1 MINGWTSCNM
11 SSIFIYISIR
21 LFFPNL
27 SCSHFFSLCY
37 AVLSFPFCI
46 ASVNLVTLA
55 IKLPHTLRCNLQF
68 TIIVIKTSSIFYIR
82 TSLQRTLILTWLSN
96 LTVLSDSV
104 HNDKRSFW
112 WHWRVHWHRY
122 LLLRDELR
130 ILSKSLAFTGNPWCF
145 AICINCFEK
154 CTCLPCHL
162 P

>member
-1 MINGWTSCNM
+1 MVEQVVIICQAYLYTFPLDFFFSKSVLFTFQLFFFFVLCSVVFSFLYRKRESCN
-11 SSIFIYISIR
+11 
-21 LFFPNL
+21 
-27 SCSHFFSLCY
+27 SCNQTPTY
-37 AVLSFPFCI
+37 
-46 ASVNLVTLA
+46 
-55 IKLPHTLRCNLQF
+55 

-112 WHWRVHWHRY
+112 WHWHVHWHRY

-145 AICINCFEK
+145 AICMNCFEK